1 MTDGLEDALLRTTA
15 RLTRWA
21 SQRARFDVPPAQAR
35 LLALVDELGPAR
47 VGDLAVA
54 DHTSQPSMSSQLAR
68 VEERGWV
75 TRATDPADSRAWL
88 ISLAP
93 AGADALARVRAARA
107 EVLAPVLDGL
117 DEDERARLAE
127 AVDVL
132 EGLLARAASV
142 PVHA

>member
-132 EGLLARAASV
+132 EGLLTRAASV

>member
-1 MTDGLEDALLRTTA
+1 MTGGLEDALLRTTA

>member
-1 MTDGLEDALLRTTA
+1 MIDGLGDALLRTTA

-54 DHTSQPSMSSQLAR
+54 DHTSQPSMSAQLAR
-68 VEERGWV
+68 VEEHGWV
-75 TRATDPADSRAWL
+75 TRAADPADSRAWL

-117 DEDERARLAE
+117 DDDERARLAE

-142 PVHA
+142 PTHA